1 MHPSISSSGYTMPQ
15 NPSDGDMWLD
25 HSTGET
31 YCWSS
36 YSGWNKLIPTFTD
49 SQFNQTDIS
58 FNVHEDEMLRIASDG
73 FYVRGQKVPMDDK
86 EAQTVY
92 NAFKQWLTWNT
103 LQK

>member
-1 MHPSISSSGYTMPQ
+1 MHPNISSSGYTMPQ

-36 YSGWNKLIPTFTD
+36 YSGWNKLKP
-49 SQFNQTDIS
+49 NNDII